1 MSITINLKPSV
12 AVALIIA
19 AATVALLVGCSS
31 PAVTLQPRFADVKP
45 DGSGL
50 IEVESAIRN
59 PQSAINYTNRDG
71 HVLPYLEYETTP

>member
-1 MSITINLKPSV
+1 MNITINLKPSV

-31 PAVTLQPRFADVKP
+31 PAATPQPRFADVKP

-50 IEVESAIRN
+50 VELKTQDSGLRT
-59 PQSAINYTNRDG
+59 PTYFTNHDG
-71 HVLPYLEYETTP
+71 RVLPYLEYETTP